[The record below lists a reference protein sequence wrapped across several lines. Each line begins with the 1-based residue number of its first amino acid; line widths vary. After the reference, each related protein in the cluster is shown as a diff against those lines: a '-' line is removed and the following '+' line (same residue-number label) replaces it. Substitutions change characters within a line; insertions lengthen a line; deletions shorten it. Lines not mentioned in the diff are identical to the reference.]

1 MKRPWKS
8 KQKKVIRVE
17 LRASG
22 GPWVPLKP
30 GWSAGDMEIYDQHCR
45 MLMMNKQ

>member
-8 KQKKVIRVE
+8 KQKKVIR
-17 LRASG
+17 
-22 GPWVPLKP
+22 VPLKP

-45 MLMMNKQ
+45 MPMMNKQ